1 MNLGTQVGDDPL
13 AVGRNRELLRTF
25 LPADPSWL
33 RQVHGTH
40 VVEAVRAAEPAQADG
55 CFARGPG
62 RVCAVLVAD
71 CLPVLLCD
79 RSASVVA
86 AAHAGWRGLCAG
98 VLEATVSALA
108 VAPTDLLAYLGPGIG
123 PSAFEVGSDVRD
135 AFMAVDAAAAAC
147 FVPKLPATAGAPKWL
162 CDLPGLARQRLH
174 AVGVRQVFG
183 GDQCTWSDARRF
195 FSHRRDRRTGRQA
208 ALIWLEP

>member
-1 MNLGTQVGDDPL
+1 
-13 AVGRNRELLRTF
+13 
-25 LPADPSWL
+25 
-33 RQVHGTH
+33 
-40 VVEAVRAAEPAQADG
+40 VVEAVPAVEPPQADG

-62 RVCAVLVAD
+62 RVCVVLIAD

-79 RSASVVA
+79 RRATVVA

-98 VLEATVSALA
+98 VLEATVRALA
-108 VAPTDLLAYLGPGIG
+108 VPPDELLAYLGPGIG
-123 PSAFEVGSDVRD
+123 PRAFEVGSEVRH
-135 AFMAVDAAAAAC
+135 AFIAVDAAADAC
-147 FVPKLPATAGAPKWL
+147 FVSKPPATTGEPKWL
-162 CDLPGLARQRLH
+162 CDLPGLARQRLL
-174 AVGVRQVFG
+174 AVGVRQVSG